1 MNKNRVFSWLMAIV
15 LSFGMLLTPLT
26 ADAAPQSVDPGQ
38 AREDFY
44 EAVDAKLIAGM
55 KINDDASGTGWFYQ
69 LRNKVDEELK
79 GYIINYADNID
90 SYDKNSK
97 EYQLGALYL
106 CAMDADTRNAYCY
119 GRKQIFSRR

>member
-1 MNKNRVFSWLMAIV
+1 MMRQE
-15 LSFGMLLTPLT
+15 P
-26 ADAAPQSVDPGQ
+26 
-38 AREDFY
+38 
-44 EAVDAKLIAGM
+44 AGLHR
-55 KINDDASGTGWFYQ
+55 
-69 LRNKVDEELK
+69 LRNKVDGLK

-119 GRKQIFSRR
+119 GTVGNKFLADADRAQNMEELSLSVVVKLTEPMESAHCFWQAMA